1 MKRQLFYVNWLILN
15 LFQATTTGLL
25 DDEAYYWVYSRFPD
39 WGYFDHPP
47 MVALLIKAGYT
58 IFANPLGVRL
68 FIVLMC
74 TATLWMIDLLIG
86 KRNDKLFFTIALSMF
101 LLQIGG
107 ILAVPDLPLI
117 FFVALFFV
125 VYKQFIK
132 RQNFLYGLLLG
143 IVSALM
149 CYSKYHGLLVIF
161 FTLLSNPR
169 LFLKWTTWLAA
180 VTAGLLLLPHLM
192 WQINHGNPSLNY
204 HLFER
209 NALQYQAEFTIEYI
223 YGQIL
228 LAGPLIGWMLWW
240 GVFKYKPEDEIEKA
254 LKWNVI
260 GITLLFLAASFKGRT
275 EANWTVPVFVG
286 LIVLGHRY
294 INTNQKLEKWVYR
307 LMIPAVVLILVLRIY
322 MMSDIKPLSW
332 FPKDEF
338 HKTREWANAI
348 HDSAK
353 GLPVVFVNSYQKASQ
368 YWFYTGDTSFSL
380 NTLQY
385 RRNNYNFWPLEERL
399 QGKKVM
405 VVKSDRSEIF
415 PNAIANE
422 RKMVHYFLANPYFS
436 FTSLQLSNDK
446 TQEISADK
454 KTWKTTLELKTI
466 SQTKI
471 NSFAPGSDTAHIYVA
486 LFAHDDDVAY
496 LLRTETTVNQLIKQN
511 RVPLTIDISSL
522 KKQSYRYKWGIGSS
536 VPGMPSMNSVSYKL
550 GL

>member
-15 LFQATTTGLL
+15 LFQAATTGLL

-86 KRNDKLFFTIALSMF
+86 KRNDKLFFSIALSMF

-132 RQNFLYGLLLG
+132 RQNFLFGLLLG
-143 IVSALM
+143 IVSAMM

-294 INTNQKLEKWVYR
+294 INTNKKLEKWVYR
-307 LMIPAVVLILVLRIY
+307 LMFPAVILILVLRIY
-322 MMSDIKPLSW
+322 MMSDLKPMSW
-332 FPKDEF
+332 LQKDEF
-338 HKTREWANAI
+338 HKTREWAKAI

-353 GLPVVFVNSYQKASQ
+353 GLPVVFVNSYQRASQ

-399 QGKKVM
+399 QGKKV
-405 VVKSDRSEIF
+405 VIIESDSSELF

-422 RKMVHYFLANPYFS
+422 RKMVYYFLANPYYSFS
-436 FTSLQLSNDK
+436 ALQLSNGK

-454 KTWKTTLELKTI
+454 MTWKTIVELKTN
-466 SQTKI
+466 TKI
-471 NSFAPGSDTAHIYVA
+471 KINAFAPGSDTAHIYVA

-496 LLRTETTVNQLIKQN
+496 LLRTETTVNQLIRENKVLLN
-511 RVPLTIDISSL
+511 IDISGV
-522 KKQSYRYKWGIGSS
+522 KKQTYRYKFGIGSS

>member
-1 MKRQLFYVNWLILN
+1 MKRYLFYVNWVILN
-15 LFQATTTGLL
+15 LLQAATTGLL
-25 DDEAYYWVYSRFPD
+25 DDEAYYWVYSRFPA

-47 MVALLIKAGYT
+47 MIAMMIKSGYA

-74 TATLWMIDLLIG
+74 TGTLAMIDHLIE
-86 KRNDKLFFTIALSMF
+86 KRNDKLFYSIALSMF

-125 VYKQFIK
+125 VYRQFLQKQNLLFA
-132 RQNFLYGLLLG
+132 LLLG

-169 LFLKWTTWLAA
+169 LLLKWTTWLTAI
-180 VTAGLLLLPHLM
+180 TAGLLLLPHLI
-192 WQINHGNPSLNY
+192 WQINHDNPSLNY

-240 GVFKYKPEDEIEKA
+240 GVFKYKTENETEKA
-254 LKWNVI
+254 LKWNVV
-260 GITLLFLAASFKGRT
+260 GITLLFLFASFKGRT

-286 LIVLGHRY
+286 LIVLGHQY
-294 INTNQKLEKWVYR
+294 INQHQQFEKWVYR
-307 LMIPAVVLILVLRIY
+307 LMFPAIFLILIVRIY
-322 MMSDIKPLSW
+322 MMVDIKPLTW
-332 FPKDEF
+332 LQKDEF
-338 HKTREWANAI
+338 HKTPEWANAI

-353 GLPVVFVNSYQKASQ
+353 GLPVVFVNSYQRASQ
-368 YWFYTGDTSFSL
+368 YWFFTGDTSFSL

-405 VVKSDRSEIF
+405 IIQSDSSEIF
-415 PNAIANE
+415 PKAIPNE
-422 RKMVHYFLANPYFS
+422 RKRVHYFVANPYFS
-436 FTSLQLSNDK
+436 FTALQLSNEK
-446 TQEISADK
+446 KQEISADK
-454 KTWKTTLELKTI
+454 KIWKTIVELKTI
-466 SQTKI
+466 PQTKI

-496 LLRTETTVNQLIKQN
+496 LLRTETTVHQLIKEN
-511 RVPLTIDISSL
+511 KVPLTIDISGL
-522 KKQSYRYKWGIGSS
+522 KRQVYRYKWGIGSS
-536 VPGMPSMNSVSYKL
+536 VPSMPSMNSVSYRL
-550 GL
+550 EL